1 MNERTRF
8 SILDILR
15 ILGGVLLL
23 NSVLSWYFTSSGT
36 WGYRGKWIDPRYLR
50 HVFFGRTCH
59 FTLKELSGYDGSNPA
74 LPIYLAVNGSVYDV
88 SASPQIYG
96 IGGPY
101 HCFSGRDGARAFVT
115 GCFHKEDEFTYD
127 LRGIDSSEAE
137 ADIKSWQKFFAS
149 HGKYFYVGTVDHP
162 LLTGDPPKPCKGA
175 KFPQNYKKLEV
186 TN

>member
-8 SILDILR
+8 NLLDILR
-15 ILGGVLLL
+15 ILSGVLLL
-23 NSVLSWYFTSSGT
+23 NAFFSWYFTSTGT
-36 WGYRGKWIDPRYLR
+36 WGYEGKWVSTRYLR
-50 HVFFGRTCH
+50 HVLFGRTTH
-59 FTLKELSGYDGSNPA
+59 LTMEELSKFDGSNPA

-96 IGGPY
+96 KDGPY
-101 HCFSGRDGARAFVT
+101 HFFSGRDAARAFVT

-127 LRGIDSSEAE
+127 LRGIDPREAE
-137 ADIKSWQKFFAS
+137 TDVKSWQNFFVN

-175 KFPQNYKKLEV
+175 KFPHSN
-186 TN
+186 